1 MKFAIYSR
9 KSIFTGKGDSIEN
22 QIQLCE
28 EYIKKNYS
36 KVKKS
41 DILIYQDEG
50 FSGGNTNRPMF
61 QQLIKDSQNNKFD
74 YVICYRLDRIS
85 RNVSDFSTLIEKLN
99 KLNISFVSIKEQFD
113 TSTPMGRAM
122 MYISSVFAQLERETI
137 AERVKDNMYEL
148 AKQGRWLG
156 GHPPYGFN
164 YKRITYY
171 DEQMVQRKMCQ
182 LYINDEEMEISK
194 LVYEKYLEFNSIG
207 KVTDYLIHK
216 NIKGAR
222 GGKMCARNVNSILRS
237 PAYVKTTAEVFE
249 YLRNKGYFV
258 AGTPDNLHG
267 SLMYAKKSQSPIVAL
282 SKHEGVIDAE
292 AWLRVQEMLDKNAE
306 KAPRA
311 GTGKVALLSNML
323 ICGKCGSKM
332 TLNYKSNS
340 DITYYVCGNK
350 KRNGNK
356 SCNCKN
362 LRTDKTDKLIIEH
375 IKTVNIEKIIKEYN
389 KMKDCN
395 INDKKEI
402 DIEIK
407 KKESKIKDIE
417 KQINNL
423 VNQLSNFSDSSASEF
438 LIKRIEQLNNEIEIQ
453 RSDIYSLK
461 NNKNILSQS
470 NLNLDILV
478 NNINKFNRVID
489 EKDITQKRLLL
500 STIID
505 NLVWH
510 DDTDS
515 ITINYLGLEDINDS
529 INQSDFYGYK

>member
-1 MKFAIYSR
+1 
-9 KSIFTGKGDSIEN
+9 
-22 QIQLCE
+22 
-28 EYIKKNYS
+28 EYIKKNYN
-36 KVKKS
+36 KIKKS

-61 QQLIKDSQNNKFD
+61 KQLIKDAQNKKFD
-74 YVICYRLDRIS
+74 CIICYRLDRIS
-85 RNVSDFSTLIEKLN
+85 RNVSDFSALIERLN

-148 AKQGRWLG
+148 AKQGHWLG

-164 YKRITYY
+164 FEKVTYF
-171 DEQMVQRKMCQ
+171 DEQMVQRKMCK
-182 LYINDEEMEISK
+182 LYINDEEMKISK
-194 LVYEKYLEFNSIG
+194 LVYEKYLEFNS
-207 KVTDYLIHK
+207 VTRVTNYLIE
-216 NIKGAR
+216 NGVKGSR
-222 GGKMCARNVNSILRS
+222 GGKMCTKNVNAILRS
-237 PAYVKTTAEVFE
+237 PAYVRTTNKVFI
-249 YLRNKGYFV
+249 YLKDKGCFV
-258 AGTPDNLHG
+258 AGSPDGIHG
-267 SLMYAKKSQSPIVAL
+267 SLIYAKKSQSPIVAL
-282 SKHEGVIDAE
+282 AKHEGVIDAE
-292 AWLRVQEMLDKNAE
+292 VWLKVQEMLDKNAE

-407 KKESKIKDIE
+407 KKQKKIKDIE
-417 KQINNL
+417 KQVDNL
-423 VNQLSNFSDSSASEF
+423 VTQLSNFSESASEF
-438 LIKRIEQLNNEIEIQ
+438 LIKKIEQLNNEIEKLKEE
-453 RSDIYSLK
+453 IYSLDNSK
-461 NNKNILSQS
+461 DTLSQA

-478 NNINKFNRVID
+478 NNINRFNKIID
-489 EKDITQKRLLL
+489 EQDITQKRLLL

-505 NLVWH
+505 SLIWN
-510 DDTDS
+510 DESGT
-515 ITINYLGLEDINDS
+515 ITINYLGLEDINDF
-529 INQSDFYGYK
+529 IEQSDFYGYK